1 MNTAKAAPQH
11 IEPEWL
17 PEGWTSEEPKHWP
30 DLVYV
35 ERPRETGGGAVSL
48 DFKLRVWDSGIQC
61 PRRFPSSVEKKQYG
75 GRNWKRQ
82 MVKDACEWLE
92 MVMTRNEGSS
102 K

>member
-1 MNTAKAAPQH
+1 MNTAKTTQH
-11 IEPEWL
+11 VEQEWV
-17 PEGWTSEEPKHWP
+17 PEGWSVEHAKSWP
-30 DLVYV
+30 DVVYI
-35 ERPRETGGGAVSL
+35 ERPYDAGGGAVSL

-61 PRRFPSSVEKKQYG
+61 PRRFPASVEKKQYG

-82 MVKDACEWLE
+82 MVEDASKWLE